1 MTMTNAAAARSD
13 ASDQTW
19 ARVRSHPLTAIV
31 LLAAA
36 IRLPLA
42 FWPNFDHPDEI
53 FQYLEPAWRMLGHDG
68 IVSWEWREGMRSWL
82 LPGLMT
88 GPMALGDWLVPGG
101 MGAFVLP
108 RLVAAL
114 ASLSIVISAW
124 AFGARVS
131 QAHAVVAGLVAAVWF
146 ELVYFAPHTLG
157 EPLATAVMLP
167 AALLI
172 TRAAPSRRD
181 LLGGG
186 ALLALAVLFRFQY
199 APAAATLAIG
209 ACWQD
214 RSRILPIMAGGI
226 AMMAVSAVVD
236 AAHGTIPFSWLVANV
251 RQNLLQDRA
260 SYFGVMPA
268 NAYINCFWLMWS
280 IALVP
285 LLLAVFAGWRHAPV
299 LLWAALVN
307 LAFHSL
313 IGHKEYRFIFLS
325 VALLVIV
332 AALGS
337 ADWMLALRT
346 QVLEPSACGA
356 ADRRRLD
363 RRFRRARRL
372 GPDAGVLEPG
382 NRRDKTGVGAQ
393 GRPSDVRPGALRP
406 AIRCDAGKRA
416 SHRQNA
422 PVRPLFGGPA
432 DRRSSGGGRVH
443 RVGGL
448 QSYPRGSFGGKAIA
462 RQFCP
467 ARMRDRRRFRGMHL
481 CAGRRLCR
489 RCSVVILNQRRAGTH
504 QFVIDALTRG

>member
-13 ASDQTW
+13 ASDQIW

-167 AALLI
+167 AALLL
-172 TRAAPSRRD
+172 TRATPSRRD

-209 ACWQD
+209 ACWQG

-307 LAFHSL
+307 LVFHSL

-346 QVLEPSACGA
+346 RSSS
-356 ADRRRLD
+356 
-363 RRFRRARRL
+363 RRFAAPLIVGGWIGVSAVLAASGPMPVFWGRGIGATKLASVLKADPQMCGLALYDLPYVAMPGRERL
-372 GPDAGVLEPG
+372 TG
-382 NRRDKTGVGAQ
+382 KT
-393 GRPSDVRPGALRP
+393 
-406 AIRCDAGKRA
+406 
-416 SHRQNA
+416 
-422 PVRPLFGGPA
+422 PLFGLYSADPLTGGHLAAVASTASAAFNRILA
-432 DRRSSGGGRVH
+432 DRSAEKQLPASFARRGCEIVGGSEVCIFARGGGCAADAA
-443 RVGGL
+443 
-448 QSYPRGSFGGKAIA
+448 SSFSINDVLV
-462 RQFCP
+462 RTN
-467 ARMRDRRRFRGMHL
+467 
-481 CAGRRLCR
+481 
-489 RCSVVILNQRRAGTH
+489 S
-504 QFVIDALTRG
+504 